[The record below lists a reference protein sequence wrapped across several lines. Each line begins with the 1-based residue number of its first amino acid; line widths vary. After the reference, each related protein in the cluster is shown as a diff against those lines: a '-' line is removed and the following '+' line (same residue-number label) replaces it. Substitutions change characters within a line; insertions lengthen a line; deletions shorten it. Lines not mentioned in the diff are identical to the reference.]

1 MQKLYMYLPKIYS
14 KEKLDIN
21 FRNLYTK
28 EKQKNL
34 EYEKTYLHPTSLR
47 HNLRRNC
54 FHPRR
59 KIFLASALHS
69 SRYRIDFY
77 FDSYKSNIT
86 IKRLWCCLRINYRI
100 LHNPFRS
107 INRFHPRG
115 PSHPLFIAFGSLG
128 CVIFITAISNMLR
141 DATNLSY
148 DNEDKQPPDSWNQAI
163 RIFVI
168 F

>member
-115 PSHPLFIAFGSLG
+115 PESSSIYSLWQPWL
-128 CVIFITAISNMLR
+128 CNLHHSNIKYAKR
-141 DATNLSY
+141 C
-148 DNEDKQPPDSWNQAI
+148 NQSII
-163 RIFVI
+163 R
-168 F
+168 